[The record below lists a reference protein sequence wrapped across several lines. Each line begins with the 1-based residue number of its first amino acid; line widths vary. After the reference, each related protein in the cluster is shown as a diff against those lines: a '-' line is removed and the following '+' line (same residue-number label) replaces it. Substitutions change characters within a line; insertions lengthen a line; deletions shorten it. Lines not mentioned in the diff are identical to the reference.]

1 MLKPDQG
8 LALKLLKLSVSSDD
22 FQETLQLKK
31 QIKKALQEREVPYLS
46 AVEFDQILRWKLDKQ
61 YHRSKQQREINVDEV
76 VVPITRAFIYEEFVS
91 DLSICDALIDAYK
104 EDEFKIP
111 GVLSGQIIDTTIKK
125 STDCSL
131 QDTEHLLWLYQ
142 QSLS

>member
-46 AVEFDQILRWKLDKQ
+46 AVEFDQILQ
-61 YHRSKQQREINVDEV
+61 
-76 VVPITRAFIYEEFVS
+76 
-91 DLSICDALIDAYK
+91 
-104 EDEFKIP
+104 
-111 GVLSGQIIDTTIKK
+111 
-125 STDCSL
+125 
-131 QDTEHLLWLYQ
+131 YQ
-142 QSLS
+142 QVQLDLVGHVHEQIDELLQTVMQY